1 MVALQALSV
10 AVGAVLVLAILGSAL
25 KTVVLPQEGFPRLAQ
40 AVFAVVHRVLVHHS
54 RSRERAIAL
63 RSLYAPVALVSLP
76 LVWML
81 FMVVA
86 FTLIFWGTGSMSWQ
100 RAFEISGSSLTTL
113 GFSEPSGTARIWLAI
128 IEATIG
134 LGLVALLISYL
145 PTIYGAYNGREKG
158 IVRLRPISGAP
169 PDVVTLLLTL
179 QRVGALDNLEFWRNQ
194 SEWVIDIEQTHT
206 AFPILTYF
214 PETHRDHSWVA
225 AIGTLLDAAAL
236 VLAASETE
244 QDEAFAD
251 MEKGPMMVLVYGMP
265 AFVRVAR
272 AASIRIGEPMLIAEI
287 TGHFSEPPPPI
298 AVTRAE
304 YDDAMAALAPIISV
318 APDRREDGW
327 RRFAWIR
334 SSYEPAVRSLAGLTF
349 AYPAPWTTDRPA
361 LVGRPRFLRRRYI
374 EVDWTVP
381 VRASDEMEP
390 TGPAAPAPESPA
402 SPTGG

>member
-1 MVALQALSV
+1 MIGLQILSV
-10 AVGAVLVLAILGSAL
+10 AFGTALVLAILGSAL

-40 AVFAVVHRVLVHHS
+40 AVFAVVHRLLVHRS

-81 FMVVA
+81 LMVVA
-86 FTLIFWGTGSMSWQ
+86 FTFVFWGTGGLTWQ

-113 GFSEPSGTARIWLAI
+113 GFAEPDTTARIWLAF

-169 PDVVTLLLTL
+169 PEVVGLLQTL
-179 QRVGALDNLEFWRNQ
+179 QRVGALDSLEFWRTQ
-194 SEWVIDIEQTHT
+194 SDWILDIEQTHT

-214 PETHRDHSWVA
+214 PETHRNHSWVA
-225 AIGTLLDAAAL
+225 TVGTLLDASAL
-236 VLAASETE
+236 VLSSSETRTG
-244 QDEAFAD
+244 EAFAD
-251 MEKGPMMVLVYGMP
+251 LEKGPMMVLVYGMP
-265 AFVRVAR
+265 AFIRVAR
-272 AASIRIGEPMLIAEI
+272 AASIPLDEPMAIVDLV
-287 TGHFSEPPPPI
+287 GHLSEPPPAI
-298 AVTRAE
+298 TITRAE
-304 YDDAMAALAPIISV
+304 YDEAMTALAPIIDV
-318 APDRREDGW
+318 APDRTEEAW

-349 AYPAPWTTDRPA
+349 AYPAPWTTDRA
-361 LVGRPRFLRRRYI
+361 ADVGRPRFLRRRFI
-374 EVDWTVP
+374 RVDWTANVGVLDQSAP
-381 VRASDEMEP
+381 ATRA
-390 TGPAAPAPESPA
+390 APESP
-402 SPTGG
+402 TGG

>member
-1 MVALQALSV
+1 MLALHVFSFI
-10 AVGAVLVLAILGSAL
+10 VGTVLALAILGSAL

-40 AVFAVVHRVLVHHS
+40 AVFAVVHRLLVH
-54 RSRERAIAL
+54 RSQIRERAVAL

-81 FMVVA
+81 SMVLA
-86 FTLIFWGTGSMSWQ
+86 FTFIFWGTSSLTWQ
-100 RAFEISGSSLTTL
+100 RSFEISGSSLTTL
-113 GFSEPSGTARIWLAI
+113 GFAEPQGTARIWLAF

-158 IVRLRPISGAP
+158 MVRLRPISGAP
-169 PDVVTLLLTL
+169 PSVDTLLLTL
-179 QRVGALDNLEFWRNQ
+179 QRVGALDSLDFWRNQ
-194 SEWVIDIEQTHT
+194 SEWILDIEQTHT

-236 VLAASETE
+236 VLSSSET
-244 QDEAFAD
+244 QSGEAFAEI
-251 MEKGPMMVLVYGMP
+251 EKGPMMVLVYGMP

-272 AASIRIGEPMLIAEI
+272 AASIPIDEPMGIAEVV
-287 TGHFSEPPPPI
+287 GHFGDPPPPI
-298 AVTRAE
+298 SITRAE
-304 YDDAMAALAPIISV
+304 YDDAMMALASV
-318 APDRREDGW
+318 IGITADQREEAW

-349 AYPAPWTTDRPA
+349 AYPAPWTTDRA
-361 LVGRPRFLRRRYI
+361 ASVGRPRFLRRRVI
-374 EVDWTVP
+374 EVDWAP
-381 VRASDEMEP
+381 N
-390 TGPAAPAPESPA
+390 GPGAETRSGESAP
-402 SPTGG
+402 PTGG

>member
-1 MVALQALSV
+1 MIALQVLSV
-10 AVGAVLVLAILGSAL
+10 LFGAVLALAILGSAL

-40 AVFAVVHRVLVHHS
+40 AVFAVVHRLLVHRS
-54 RSRERAIAL
+54 RSHERAIAL

-81 FMVVA
+81 LMVVA
-86 FTLIFWGTGSMSWQ
+86 FTFIFWGTGSLTWQ

-113 GFSEPSGTARIWLAI
+113 GFAEPDTTARIWLAF

-158 IVRLRPISGAP
+158 IIRLRPISGAP
-169 PDVVTLLLTL
+169 PAVVPLLQNLE
-179 QRVGALDNLEFWRNQ
+179 RIGFLDNVEFWRNQ
-194 SEWVIDIEQTHT
+194 SEWMLDIEQTHT

-225 AIGTLLDAAAL
+225 TIGCLLDAAAV
-236 VLAASETE
+236 VLSSSETRAGQSFE
-244 QDEAFAD
+244 EMD
-251 MEKGPMMVLVYGMP
+251 KGPMMVLVYGMP
-265 AFVRVAR
+265 GFVRVAR
-272 AASIRIGEPMLIAEI
+272 AASIPIDEPMGI
-287 TGHFSEPPPPI
+287 TEVVGHFNDPAPPI
-298 AVTRAE
+298 TISRAE
-304 YDDAMAALAPIISV
+304 YDEAMAALAPLIEV
-318 APDRREDGW
+318 APDHTEEAW

-349 AYPAPWTTDRPA
+349 AYPAPWTTDRA
-361 LVGRPRFLRRRYI
+361 AKVGRPRFLRSRVI
-374 EVDWTVP
+374 AVDWSVE
-381 VRASDEMEP
+381 V
-390 TGPAAPAPESPA
+390 TGPGDVAPATPATPA